1 MIKDKKDYSILV
13 IEDNPGDLILI
24 EDYLEEQIMTPH
36 ITQVKNF
43 AAAKLLLDHKE
54 IYDVILLDLSLP
66 DKSGEA
72 LITEINALCPV
83 CPVIVL
89 TGYTDIAFSIKSLSM
104 GMADYLLKEDITATS
119 LYKSILYNIERKKTV
134 AELEESEK
142 RYSNLFHLSPQ
153 PMWVFDPETYRFIQ
167 VNEAAIKLYGYSK
180 AAFLAMTI
188 MDIRPEEERQKMKDA
203 LKKNGKR
210 IEDVITGRFIH
221 SKKSG
226 ELMDVEIYSS
236 PITLNDKIY
245 RSVIAIDVTEK
256 VLFEQNMTRA
266 IIKTQEDERY
276 EIGGEL
282 HDNVCQILATSQLSL
297 GMLKK
302 SVPAEALP
310 FHEQTMEYISMA
322 SKEIRNLS
330 HRLAPAFFKDSTLAE
345 AFEMLL
351 HSFNTENKYEI
362 SLFFDE
368 AAKKYRLAQDI
379 QLNLYRILQE
389 QLRNIFKYANATHIE
404 VDVIL
409 HNNDLKMRVLDNGV
423 GFDMHAVKEGIG
435 LANMKRRAELFSGK
449 LIVNSSPGNG
459 CETVLEIPLQEITEH
474 EILNGNIHKT

>member
-1 MIKDKKDYSILV
+1 MTKDKKDYSILV
-13 IEDNPGDLILI
+13 IEDNPGDLTLI
-24 EDYLEEQIMTPH
+24 EDYLEEQILTPH

-43 AAAKLLLDHKE
+43 AAAKLLLDQKE

-89 TGYTDIAFSIKSLSM
+89 TGYTDIAFSIKSLSL
-104 GMADYLLKEDITATS
+104 GIADYLLKEDITATS
-119 LYKSILYNIERKKTV
+119 LYKSILYNIERKKTNL
-134 AELEESEK
+134 ELQESEK

-153 PMWVFDPETYRFIQ
+153 SMWVYDPETLRFIQ
-167 VNEAAIKLYGYSK
+167 VNKAAVELYGYSE
-180 AAFLAMTI
+180 AEFLALTI
-188 MDIRPEEERQKMKDA
+188 MDIRPEEDRQKFKEI
-203 LKKNGKR
+203 LHKIIGKNNN
-210 IEDVITGRFIH
+210 IFTGRFTH
-221 SKKSG
+221 TKRSG
-226 ELMDVEIYSS
+226 ELMEVEIYSS

-256 VLFEQNMTRA
+256 ILFEHKITRA

-282 HDNVCQILATSQLSL
+282 HDNVCQILAISQLSL

-302 SVPAEALP
+302 SVPAEAMP
-310 FHEQTMEYISMA
+310 FHEQTLEYISMA

-330 HRLAPAFFKDSTLAE
+330 HRLAPAFFNDSTLADS
-345 AFEMLL
+345 FEMLQ
-351 HSFNTENKYEI
+351 HAFNTENKYEI

-368 AAKKYRLAQDI
+368 AAKDYPLTQDI

-389 QLRNIFKYANATHIE
+389 QLRNIFNYANATHIE

-409 HNNDLKMRVLDNGV
+409 HNNDLKMRVFDNGV
-423 GFDMHAVKEGIG
+423 GFDMHAVKGGIG

-449 LIVNSSPGNG
+449 LIINSSPGNG
-459 CETVLEIPLQEITEH
+459 CEIVVEIPLQEITAH
-474 EILNGNIHKT
+474 EILETDRYKT